1 MPDGLLLA
9 LGAGVVAA
17 VNPCGFALLP
27 AYLSL
32 FVAGERTGTGP
43 AVLRA
48 VRASAALTIGFV
60 AVFAIFG
67 LAIAPVAAAVQAWL
81 PAFTIVLGVVVALA
95 GVWVL
100 SGRSLPSIVIGGRKN
115 GESAPIT
122 RFWPMVGFGASYAI
136 ASLGCTIAPFLAVV
150 VSAFRAGTILDGL
163 LLFVA
168 YALAMGLVVTAAALS
183 IALARTSGIARIR
196 SAGAWLPRL
205 GGLLLIVAGGYV
217 AWYGVWELRVLHGG
231 AGNDPL
237 IDAAGVMQQWLA
249 ETFAAIGPLGFL
261 LIIAVLAGG
270 AFLIVRMRANKTP
283 TA

>member
-32 FVAGERTGTGP
+32 FVAGERPGTGA

-48 VRASAALTIGFV
+48 VRASAALTLGFV
-60 AVFAIFG
+60 AVFAVFG

-81 PAFTIVLGVVVALA
+81 PAFTVVLGIAVAAA
-95 GVWVL
+95 GAWVL
-100 SGRSLPSIVIGGRKN
+100 SGRSLPAIVIGRRSN

-122 RFWPMVGFGASYAI
+122 RFLPMVGFGASYAI

-150 VSAFRAGTILDGL
+150 VSAFRAGTIGDGI
-163 LLFVA
+163 LLFIA
-168 YALAMGLVVTAAALS
+168 YAAAMGLVVTAAALS
-183 IALARTSGIARIR
+183 IALARTAGITRVRA
-196 SAGAWLPRL
+196 AGAWLPRA
-205 GGLLLIVAGGYV
+205 GGALLLVAGVYV

-231 AGNDPL
+231 AGRDPL
-237 IDAAGVMQQWLA
+237 VEAAGAAQRWVA
-249 ETFAAIGPLGFL
+249 DAVAAIGPLGF
-261 LIIAVLAGG
+261 A
-270 AFLIVRMRANKTP
+270 LIVVALVAASVLLVRRRRVR
-283 TA
+283 